1 MLWYQMYFLHKEDYS
16 NLRLISVID
25 LIFLA
30 VLSNALQIPARFAF
44 ILFFDGVTLFS
55 SI

>member
-30 VLSNALQIPARFAF
+30 VFQMLYKFRLDLLLSCFLM
-44 ILFFDGVTLFS
+44 G
-55 SI
+55 